1 MSKHLSD
8 TVEDYLKTIYK
19 LSGDQS
25 RVGTGQIAE
34 ILSVSPASVTV
45 MVQRLAA
52 EVPPLLD
59 YAKHKGVAL
68 TEEGRRAALEI
79 IRHHR
84 LLELFLHEV
93 LGYSW
98 DQVHAEADRLEHVI
112 SEEFE
117 ERVAD
122 VLGNPARGLHG
133 EPIPS
138 RSLVMPDSYTSFL
151 QEMRP
156 NQHGRIR
163 EVNDDDPGLLRF
175 LESRGIVPGVEFQV
189 LDYSVYDDNIRLK
202 LEGSSEEIVLG
213 ASVTSQV
220 LVEEVEPE
228 MSG

>member
-34 ILSVSPASVTV
+34 ILDVSPASVTV

-52 EVPPLLD
+52 EVPPLLN
-59 YAKHKGVAL
+59 YAKHKGVEL
-68 TEEGRRAALEI
+68 TEQGRLAALEI

-117 ERVAD
+117 ERVAE
-122 VLGNPARGLHG
+122 VLGDPARGLHG

-138 RSLVMPDSYTSFL
+138 RSLVMPDSHTSYL
-151 QEMRP
+151 LDMRP

-175 LESRGIVPGVEFQV
+175 LESRGIVPGVMFQV
-189 LDYSVYDDNIRLK
+189 LDYSTYDDNLRLK
-202 LEGSSEEIVLG
+202 LEGNPEEIVLG

-220 LVEEVEPE
+220 LVEETESE
-228 MSG
+228 MYG

>member
-19 LSGDQS
+19 LSEDQS

-34 ILSVSPASVTV
+34 ILGVSPASVTV

-117 ERVAD
+117 ERVAE
-122 VLGNPARGLHG
+122 VLGDPARGLHG

-138 RSLVMPDSYTSFL
+138 RSLVMPDSHSSFL
-151 QEMRP
+151 LDMRP
-156 NQHGRIR
+156 NQYGRIR

-175 LESRGIVPGVEFQV
+175 LESLGIVPGVMFQV
-189 LDYSVYDDNIRLK
+189 LDYSVYDDNLRLK
-202 LEGSSEEIVLG
+202 LEGSAEEIVLG

>member
-1 MSKHLSD
+1 MSRHLSD

-19 LSGDQS
+19 LSGDQG

-34 ILSVSPASVTV
+34 ILGVSPASVTD

-52 EVPPLLD
+52 EDPPLLD

-68 TEEGRRAALEI
+68 TGQGRLAALEI

-84 LLELFLHEV
+84 LLELFLHKV

-98 DQVHAEADRLEHVI
+98 DKVHAEADRLEHVI

-122 VLGNPARGLHG
+122 VLGDPQQGLHG

-138 RSLVMPDSYTSFL
+138 RSLEMPDRETSL
-151 QEMRP
+151 LLDMRP
-156 NQHGRIR
+156 DQRGKIH
-163 EVNDDDPGLLRF
+163 EVSDDDPGLLRF
-175 LESRGIVPGVEFQV
+175 LESQGIVPGVEFLV
-189 LDYSVYDDNIRLK
+189 VDYSPYDENLRIK
-202 LEGSSEEIVLG
+202 LAGKPEEIVLG
-213 ASVTSQV
+213 SSVTSQV
-220 LVEEVEPE
+220 LVEEAAPE
-228 MSG
+228 RDA

>member
-19 LSGDQS
+19 LSEDQS

-34 ILSVSPASVTV
+34 ILGVSPASVTV

-52 EVPPLLD
+52 EAPPLLD
-59 YAKHKGVAL
+59 YTKHKGVAL
-68 TEEGRRAALEI
+68 TEEGQRAALEI

-117 ERVAD
+117 ERVAE
-122 VLGNPARGLHG
+122 VLGDPARGLHG

-138 RSLVMPDSYTSFL
+138 RSLVMPDNHSSFL
-151 QEMRP
+151 LEMRP
-156 NQHGRIR
+156 NQVGRIR

-175 LESRGIVPGVEFQV
+175 LESLGIVPGVIFQV
-189 LDYSVYDDNIRLK
+189 LDYSVYDDNLRLK
-202 LEGSSEEIVLG
+202 LEGSPKEIVLG
-213 ASVTSQV
+213 ASVTSQI
-220 LVEEVEPE
+220 LVEEAEPE
-228 MSG
+228 MAG